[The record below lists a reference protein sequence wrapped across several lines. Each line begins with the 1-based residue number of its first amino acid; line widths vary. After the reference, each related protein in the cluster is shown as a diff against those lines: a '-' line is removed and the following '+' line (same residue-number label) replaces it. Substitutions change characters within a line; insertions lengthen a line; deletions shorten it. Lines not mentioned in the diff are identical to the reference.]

1 MKHPPFDFLST
12 FSSCKRMEHTRM
24 KNVCNGLIKGIQQDE
39 KPQQLA
45 KHQTQKVT
53 ISSVYLLLYDAPTV
67 WDNMLLL

>member
-1 MKHPPFDFLST
+1 
-12 FSSCKRMEHTRM
+12 MEHTRM